1 MEPFLGQILLL
12 SFDWAPQGFFP
23 CNGQMVPISSFQALF
38 SLLGT
43 TYGGNGINT
52 FGLPNLKGRTP
63 IGPNATY
70 PLGTQGGMES
80 YALNQANVPSH
91 THTVNASST
100 VDKEIP
106 NNCLLGT
113 GGETMYGPLTTLA
126 PMNSAVIG
134 MAGGSQ
140 PHENRQPYLC
150 MNWVIA
156 FNGIYPSR
164 P

>member
-1 MEPFLGQILLL
+1 MEPYMGQILLL
-12 SFDWAPQGFFP
+12 SFDWAPQGFFQ
-23 CNGQMVPISSFQALF
+23 CNGQLLPISSYQALF

-43 TYGGNGINT
+43 VYGGNGINN
-52 FGLPNLKGRTP
+52 FALPNLQGRTP
-63 IGPNATY
+63 IGPNANY
-70 PLGTQGGMES
+70 PLGNVGGVES
-80 YALNQANVPSH
+80 YALNVANVPSH
-91 THTVNASST
+91 THIVNASTT

-106 NNCLLGT
+106 TNNLLGG
-113 GGETMYGPLTTLA
+113 GGETMYGPPTTLGA
-126 PMNSAVIG
+126 MNSAVVG

-156 FNGIYPSR
+156 YNGIYPSR